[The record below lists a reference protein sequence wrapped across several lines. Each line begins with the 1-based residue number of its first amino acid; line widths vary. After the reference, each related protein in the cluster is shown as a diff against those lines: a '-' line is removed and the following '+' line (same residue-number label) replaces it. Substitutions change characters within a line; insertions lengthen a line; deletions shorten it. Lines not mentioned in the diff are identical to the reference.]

1 MENKKKRKFGME
13 NIELTLL
20 SIPTITWFILFC
32 YLPIMGIIMA
42 FKRYRIF
49 PRKGFF
55 YSLLNSEWVG
65 LNNFKF
71 ILKTNDIYILL
82 RNTIVYNIIFII
94 MGIVIPVTLA
104 ILIKELY
111 STFRSKLYQTL
122 MFFPYFMS
130 WVIVSYFIYAFLS
143 TDKGVINN
151 ILVYFGKERVS
162 WYTQSDYWP
171 YLLVFIRNWKATGY
185 GMIVYLATIAGID
198 PTLYEA
204 AVVDGASKWQQV
216 KYITLPGLKRV
227 IIIMFILSVGG
238 IFYSDFGLFYQST
251 RGVPGSLFNVA
262 ATLDTYVFNAL
273 KGGSP
278 IGTITAVA
286 LLQSIACCIT
296 ILTANY
302 IVKKVDKESAII

>member
-171 YLLVFIRNWKATGY
+171 YFLVFIRNWKATGY